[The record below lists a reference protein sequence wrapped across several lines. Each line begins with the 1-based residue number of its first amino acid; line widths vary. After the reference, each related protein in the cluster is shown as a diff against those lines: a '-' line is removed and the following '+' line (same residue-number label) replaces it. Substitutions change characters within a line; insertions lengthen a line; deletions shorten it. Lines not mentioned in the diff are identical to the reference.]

1 MTKQKKDLKSIKS
14 VNSEDII
21 NDLKNM
27 DENVQKMINKKK
39 KSEQK
44 YSKIN
49 IEQLNSKKEGLQK
62 LTYEKL
68 KDELYN
74 ARSLS
79 R

>member
-39 KSEQK
+39 KK
-44 YSKIN
+44 
-49 IEQLNSKKEGLQK
+49 
-62 LTYEKL
+62 
-68 KDELYN
+68 
-74 ARSLS
+74 
-79 R
+79 